1 MTEQSWLSIIQSQR
15 AIAVIRA
22 PKLELGA
29 QMAQAVAAGG
39 MRLIEITWNSHQ
51 AAKLVHQ
58 LRADLPDCLI
68 GAGTLLSP
76 DQLWEAIAAGA
87 SFLFMPYTNPDM
99 IQTAVNQQIP
109 VIPGALTPTEIA
121 TAWQLGASAVKV
133 FPVQS
138 VGGAAYIRHLQ
149 APLEQIPLIPTGGVT
164 LSNAKEFIEA
174 GAIAVGISRQLFP
187 PEAIEADRWV
197 EVTQRATQ
205 LLQTLASVPPK
216 ET

>member
-149 APLEQIPLIPTGGVT
+149 APLEQIPLVPTGGVT